1 MRPHLILVSWPEKN
15 LSSHFGEI
23 WENISARKTQTEN
36 DWFLLVCPSSHC
48 QTMTCVRHAFQ
59 RNGESSSAKK
69 HVLRSLR
76 SHSGWEEKSQATLPA
91 SSSQAR
97 KQRLLLA
104 HPFGSFMCACACVR
118 SNEVAGFDHTVAWVR
133 QLWVWPGKHSLSL
146 SGTHTSAGWPC
157 YSCTACFKKYSH
169 VVVFSWLWA
178 NPLSQIII
186 PVCRRKKCEMH
197 SVLWKSP
204 QALTKN
210 LSFSVILPLWK
221 KRFVSNISQ
230 VVINDIGCSQPCLL
244 VLAVPHSS
252 SWSLRFWYF
261 AVHHFPPVSTIT
273 TTPNVV
279 VVVHVIGG
287 TSMFSRGQRNWLLTS
302 ETTPAWLGSGK
313 GLGEPRRRRLW
324 RATALAKLGR
334 GLSLR
339 LLPLLSWWGHRLL
352 LSPLA
357 VRLRV
362 SFVIKK
368 HS

>member
-1 MRPHLILVSWPEKN
+1 MRPHLILVSWPEKIHLPTLVRFERIYQPGKHKQKMTGSFWCVPRLTVKQWLVSVTHFKETEKAAVQKN
-15 LSSHFGEI
+15 MFFGHFAATADEKRRAKPLS
-23 WENISARKTQTEN
+23 
-36 DWFLLVCPSSHC
+36 
-48 QTMTCVRHAFQ
+48 
-59 RNGESSSAKK
+59 
-69 HVLRSLR
+69 
-76 SHSGWEEKSQATLPA
+76 
-91 SSSQAR
+91 
-97 KQRLLLA
+97 QRLQVKPVSRDSCW
-104 HPFGSFMCACACVR
+104 HIHS
-118 SNEVAGFDHTVAWVR
+118 GFDHTVAWVR

-221 KRFVSNISQ
+221 KQFVSNISQ

-273 TTPNVV
+273 TTPNVVV